1 MSVVGVEEVE
11 GCRQRVGEGGGVVGV
26 VGVGRHV
33 AVVQPGVSLRVRLRL
48 SLSLSLSISIPSS
61 PETCKLRVSKL
72 VGFLNF

>member
-11 GCRQRVGEGGGVVGV
+11 GCRQRVGKGGGVVGVGV

-33 AVVQPGVSLRVRLRL
+33 AVVQPGVRLRVR
-48 SLSLSLSISIPSS
+48 LSLSLSISIPSS

>member
-11 GCRQRVGEGGGVVGV
+11 GGRQRVGEGGGVVGV

-33 AVVQPGVSLRVRLRL
+33 AVVQPGVRLRVCL
-48 SLSLSLSISIPSS
+48 SLSLRISISPS

>member
-33 AVVQPGVSLRVRLRL
+33 AVVQPGVSLRVRL
-48 SLSLSLSISIPSS
+48 SLSLSISIPSS

>member
-33 AVVQPGVSLRVRLRL
+33 AVVQPGVSLRVRL
-48 SLSLSLSISIPSS
+48 SLSLRISIPSS